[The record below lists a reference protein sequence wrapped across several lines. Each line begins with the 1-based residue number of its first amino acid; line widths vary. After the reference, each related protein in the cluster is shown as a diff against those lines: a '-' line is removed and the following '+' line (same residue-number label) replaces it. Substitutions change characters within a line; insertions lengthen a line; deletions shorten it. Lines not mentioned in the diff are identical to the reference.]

1 MDPYGL
7 TRPTLDDARD
17 TVHRVHGADGA
28 QVWRELTRTAAGS
41 LDELLP
47 VMEAADPTTRLCA
60 VALRI
65 RMTSYDCLAAAHTEL
80 RSQA

>member
-7 TRPTLDDARD
+7 TRPTVDDARD

-28 QVWRELTRTAAGS
+28 QIWQQLAKSAGGS
-41 LDELLP
+41 LDDLLT

-65 RMTSYDCLAAAHTEL
+65 RMTSYDCLAAAHLEL
-80 RSQA
+80 RSLA